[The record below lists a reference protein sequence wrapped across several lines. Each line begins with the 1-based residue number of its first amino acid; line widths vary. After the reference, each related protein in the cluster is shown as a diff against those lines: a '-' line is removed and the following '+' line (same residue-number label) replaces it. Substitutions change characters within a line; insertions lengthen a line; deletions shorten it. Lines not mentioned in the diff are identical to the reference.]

1 MDEFSQMSSTSF
13 FMKHSFRDVQ
23 RKKFHFC
30 LSFCSVFIVV
40 WSALIIN
47 TIVEKGPIIFLKLAQ
62 SNEGQFDGVV
72 SPSKGFGGMS
82 SFENREGI
90 FMNYTR
96 VMEVVEKKY
105 NLVPRKQFCGT
116 RVMSDF
122 SSRSAR
128 DDRYNQYMRE
138 KIKES

>member
-1 MDEFSQMSSTSF
+1 M
-13 FMKHSFRDVQ
+13 
-23 RKKFHFC
+23 
-30 LSFCSVFIVV
+30 

-96 VMEVVEKKY
+96 VMEVVDKKY